1 MWPHSN
7 QGLLVSQLLPDCC
20 AQKTPSGKRV
30 SGHPTLLPT
39 VEVQADASTPPN
51 TSPVH
56 CIRHSSSRESS
67 YTAHLLRC
75 WWDCSPIT
83 NTLRWSYL
91 PFPEVTRW
99 KKKLGKDQPG
109 PQFSLQFLHYS
120 HHSKLLTFW
129 NLKTFSPWAE
139 IPS

>member
-1 MWPHSN
+1 MQIKVS
-7 QGLLVSQLLPDCC
+7 LLASCCLTAVHRKLLQANESLATQHFCP
-20 AQKTPSGKRV
+20 QWKFRQMLQPLLI
-30 SGHPTLLPT
+30 HP
-39 VEVQADASTPPN
+39 QF
-51 TSPVH
+51 H

-67 YTAHLLRC
+67 YTAHLLCC